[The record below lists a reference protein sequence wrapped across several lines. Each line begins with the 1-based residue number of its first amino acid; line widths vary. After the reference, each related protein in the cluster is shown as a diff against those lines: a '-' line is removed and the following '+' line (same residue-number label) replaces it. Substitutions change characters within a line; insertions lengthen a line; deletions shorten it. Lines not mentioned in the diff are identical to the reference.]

1 MDIVDSPA
9 ARREDSLAEVP
20 ETVVKPFEDDEVRQ
34 TGRFE
39 YDVPNDRWTWDD
51 DVFAIHGYQPGE
63 VEPTTELF
71 FKHKHDGDRDRVEQT
86 FKQAVATG
94 EPFNL
99 YYRIRAKDAER
110 RVVVVGEGVRSADGG
125 VEQLVGYYL
134 DLTPEFAAE
143 NAAAADAAVAA
154 SAAAREM
161 IEQAKGILML
171 GYGLDA
177 DAAFAMLRWWSRNR
191 NVKVRDIAE
200 RLIEVARQGHMSH
213 PGLRGMLDGL
223 IDDLTAG
230 RRARTGRSSTNDD
243 EIR

>member
-1 MDIVDSPA
+1 M
-9 ARREDSLAEVP
+9 
-20 ETVVKPFEDDEVRQ
+20 
-34 TGRFE
+34 
-39 YDVPNDRWTWDD
+39 
-51 DVFAIHGYQPGE
+51 
-63 VEPTTELF
+63 
-71 FKHKHDGDRDRVEQT
+71 
-86 FKQAVATG
+86 
-94 EPFNL
+94 
-99 YYRIRAKDAER
+99 
-110 RVVVVGEGVRSADGG
+110 GEGVRSADGD

-154 SAAAREM
+154 SAAAREI

-200 RLIEVARQGHMSH
+200 RLIEVARQGQMSH

-243 EIR
+243 ETR

>member
-1 MDIVDSPA
+1 VGDGDNNPA
-9 ARREDSLAEVP
+9 ARREESLAGVP
-20 ETVVKPFEDDEVRQ
+20 DPIVNPFEDDVRQ
-34 TGRFE
+34 TGRFA
-39 YDVPNDRWTWDD
+39 YDVVHDTWEWDD
-51 DVFAIHGYQPGE
+51 DVFAIHGYRPGE

-71 FKHKHDGDRDRVEQT
+71 LLHKHDGDRDRVDQT
-86 FKQAVATG
+86 FKEAIATG

-110 RVVVVGEGVRSADGG
+110 RVVVVGEGLKAADGT
-125 VEQLVGYYL
+125 VERLVGYYL

-154 SAAAREM
+154 SAAARQT

-191 NVKVRDIAE
+191 NVKVRDLAD
-200 RLIEVARQGHMSH
+200 RLIAVARQGHMSH
-213 PGLRGMLDGL
+213 PGLRGLLDSL
-223 IDDLTAG
+223 IDDLT
-230 RRARTGRSSTNDD
+230 TTK
-243 EIR
+243 

>member
-1 MDIVDSPA
+1 MGRADTPA
-9 ARREDSLAEVP
+9 ARREGSLADVP
-20 ETVVKPFEDDEVRQ
+20 ETVVRPYEDGDRQ

-39 YDVPNDRWTWDD
+39 YHVQSDRWVWDD

-71 FKHKHDGDRDRVEQT
+71 LRHKHDGDRDRVEQT
-86 FKQAVATG
+86 FKQAITTG

-110 RVVVVGEGVRSADGG
+110 RVVVVGEGIRDVDGQ
-125 VEQLVGYYL
+125 VDQLVGYYL

-154 SAAAREM
+154 SAAARER

-191 NVKVRDIAE
+191 NVKVRDIAD

-213 PGLRGMLDGL
+213 PGLRGMLDSL
-223 IDDLTAG
+223 IDDLTA
-230 RRARTGRSSTNDD
+230 ARKAPADRSDTNDD
-243 EIR
+243 KDS